1 MMESKDN
8 IKNDQGEKFEN
19 DAVDPGF
26 ESSAEQPLK
35 TRDDKGEHHMDDKM
49 SISQM
54 REEAKKGDG
63 DKLEDQKATEE
74 NGKDDDAMNYKN
86 DRDHGAY
93 NPKNI

>member
-1 MMESKDN
+1 MEGKDN
-8 IKNDQGEKFEN
+8 IKKDQDEKCENVAVERGGEF
-19 DAVDPGF
+19 
-26 ESSAEQPLK
+26 SAEQPLR
-35 TRDDKGEHHMDDKM
+35 TRDDKGEHHKDDKM

-63 DKLEDQKATEE
+63 DKLEDQKATQE